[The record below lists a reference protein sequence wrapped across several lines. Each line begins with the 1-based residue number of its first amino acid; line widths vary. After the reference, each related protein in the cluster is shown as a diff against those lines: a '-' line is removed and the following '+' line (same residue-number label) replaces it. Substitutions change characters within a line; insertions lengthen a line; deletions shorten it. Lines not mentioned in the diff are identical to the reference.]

1 MRPALLVVGENVRVR
16 VAIVG
21 AGVNGL
27 AAAATLAR
35 AGHEVVVHEQF
46 ELDHR
51 HGSSHG
57 RSRIFRLSYPDQHWV
72 QLAKEAH
79 QGWRALEEEAGE
91 RLIEY
96 TGLLELGGTSEDA
109 LDACDVPWEALEPEA
124 VELRFGIRAEKR
136 ALLQPEA
143 GISLADR
150 ARRAFVTVG
159 RRHGATLE
167 ERARVESLA
176 ALDADVVVVTAGG
189 WAKPLLA
196 AEGIVLDVAVTRET
210 VVYFELE
217 RSVPSVIEHGR
228 GPGESMYA
236 LRDPLHGLKAG
247 VHIAGPVADPN
258 EAGEP
263 ERALVEATVDW
274 VRERFPEA
282 GPPVASETC
291 LYTSTPDHSF
301 VLERHGRIVVGSA
314 CSGHGFKFAPA
325 VGARLAALAT
335 G

>member
-1 MRPALLVVGENVRVR
+1 
-16 VAIVG
+16 VG
-21 AGVNGL
+21 AGINGL

-35 AGHEVVVHEQF
+35 GGHEVVVHEQF
-46 ELDHR
+46 DLEHR

-57 RSRIFRLSYPDQHWV
+57 RSRIFRLSYPDAHWV
-72 QLAKEAH
+72 RLAKEAH
-79 QGWRALEEEAGE
+79 EGWRALEEETGE
-91 RLIEY
+91 QLIEY
-96 TGLLELGGTSEDA
+96 TGLLELGETSEDA
-109 LDACDVPWEALEPEA
+109 LDACDVPWEALEPDTVA
-124 VELRFGIRAEKR
+124 MRFGVHTEGR

-143 GISLADR
+143 GISLADV
-150 ARRAFVTVG
+150 ARRAFAGVA
-159 RRHGATLE
+159 RRHRAIFN

-196 AEGIVLDVAVTRET
+196 AEGIELDVSVTRET
-210 VVYFELE
+210 VVYFGLD
-217 RSVPSVIEHGR
+217 RPVPSVIESGR
-228 GPGESMYA
+228 GPGEGMYA
-236 LRDPLHGLKAG
+236 LLDPRHGLKAG
-247 VHIAGPVADPN
+247 AHIAGPAANPDGSAEPDP
-258 EAGEP
+258 
-263 ERALVEATVDW
+263 ALVAATVEW

-325 VGARLAALAT
+325 VATRLARLAA

>member
-1 MRPALLVVGENVRVR
+1 VR
-16 VAIVG
+16 VAVVG

-35 AGHEVVVHEQF
+35 TGHEVVVHEQY

-57 RSRIFRLSYPDQHWV
+57 RSRIFRLSYPESHWV

-79 QGWRALEEEAGE
+79 KGWRALEEETGE

-96 TGLLELGGTSEDA
+96 TGLLELGATSEDA

-124 VELRFGIRAEKR
+124 VALRFGIRAEGR

-150 ARRAFVTVG
+150 ARRAFATVA
-159 RRHGATLE
+159 RRHGATIDE
-167 ERARVESLA
+167 HAKVESLA
-176 ALDADVVVVTAGG
+176 ELEADVIIVTAGG

-196 AEGIVLDVAVTRET
+196 AEGVALDVAVTRET

-217 RSVPSVIEHGR
+217 RSVPSLIEYGR
-228 GPGESMYA
+228 GPGEGMYA

-247 VHIAGPVADPN
+247 VHVAGPAADPD

-263 ERALVEATVDW
+263 EPVLVETTVEW

-282 GPPVASETC
+282 GPAVASETC
-291 LYTSTPDHSF
+291 LYTTTPDHSF

-325 VGARLAALAT
+325 VGTRLAALAT

>member
-1 MRPALLVVGENVRVR
+1 MR
-16 VAIVG
+16 VAVVG
-21 AGVNGL
+21 AGINGL

-35 AGHEVVVHEQF
+35 AGHEVVVHEQY

-57 RSRIFRLSYPDQHWV
+57 RSRIFRLSYPEQHWV

-79 QGWRALEEEAGE
+79 EGWRALEEETGE

-96 TGLLELGGTSEDA
+96 TGLLELGETSEDA
-109 LDACDVPWEALEPEA
+109 LDACDVPWEALESEA
-124 VELRFGIRAEKR
+124 VTLRFGIRAEGR

-143 GISLADR
+143 GISLADV
-150 ARRAFVTVG
+150 ARRAFAGVA
-159 RRHGATLE
+159 RRHGATFN
-167 ERARVESLA
+167 ERVRVESLA
-176 ALDADVVVVTAGG
+176 SVDADVVVVTAGG

-196 AEGIVLDVAVTRET
+196 AEGIGLDVTVTRET
-210 VVYFELE
+210 VVYFALE
-217 RSVPSVIEHGR
+217 RSTPSVIEYGR
-228 GPGESMYA
+228 GPGAGMYA

-247 VHIAGPVADPN
+247 VHVAGPAADPD
-258 EAGEP
+258 EVAEP
-263 ERALVEATVDW
+263 EPALVDTTVEW

-291 LYTSTPDHSF
+291 LYTSTLDHSF

>member
-1 MRPALLVVGENVRVR
+1 MRIAV
-16 VAIVG
+16 VG
-21 AGVNGL
+21 AGINGL

-35 AGHEVVVHEQF
+35 SGHEVVVHEQH
-46 ELDHR
+46 ELEHR

-57 RSRIFRLSYPDQHWV
+57 RSRIFRLSYPERHWV

-79 QGWRALEEEAGE
+79 TGWRTLEEETGE

-96 TGLLELGGTSEDA
+96 TGLLELGETSEDA
-109 LDACDVPWEALEPEA
+109 LDACDVPWEVLGSEA
-124 VELRFGIRAEKR
+124 VALRFGIRVEGR

-150 ARRAFVTVG
+150 ARRAFAAVA
-159 RRHGATLE
+159 RRHGATFNE
-167 ERARVESLA
+167 QARVESLA
-176 ALDADVVVVTAGG
+176 ALDGDVVVVTAGG

-196 AEGIVLDVAVTRET
+196 AEGIALDVTVTRET

-217 RSVPSVIEHGR
+217 RSVPSVIEYGR
-228 GPGESMYA
+228 GPGEGMYA
-236 LRDPLHGLKAG
+236 LRDPSHGLKAG
-247 VHIAGPVADPN
+247 AHIAGPVADPDHD
-258 EAGEP
+258 GDP
-263 ERALVEATVDW
+263 DPALVDATVEW
-274 VRERFPEA
+274 VRRRFPEA
-282 GPPVASETC
+282 GPPVASDTC
-291 LYTSTPDHSF
+291 LYTSTPDRSF

-325 VGARLAALAT
+325 VGTRLAALAT

>member
-1 MRPALLVVGENVRVR
+1 VR

-27 AAAATLAR
+27 ATAAALAR
-35 AGHEVVVHEQF
+35 SGHEVDVHEQY

-57 RSRIFRLSYPDQHWV
+57 RSRIFRLSYPEQRWV

-79 QGWRALEEEAGE
+79 EGWRALEEETGE

-96 TGLLELGGTSEDA
+96 TGLLELGETSEDA
-109 LDACDVPWEALEPEA
+109 LDACDVPWEALEPDT
-124 VELRFGIRAEKR
+124 VELRFGIRAEGR

-150 ARRAFVTVG
+150 ARRAFATVA
-159 RRHGATLE
+159 RRHGATLR
-167 ERARVESLA
+167 ERAGVESLA
-176 ALDADVVVVTAGG
+176 ALDADVVVVTAGS

-196 AEGIVLDVAVTRET
+196 AEGIELDVAVTRET
-210 VVYFELE
+210 VVYFPLE
-217 RSVPSVIEHGR
+217 RSVPSLIDAGR
-228 GPGESMYA
+228 GPGEAMYA

-247 VHIAGPVADPN
+247 AHIAGPAANPDEAIGPDP
-258 EAGEP
+258 
-263 ERALVEATVDW
+263 ALVDATVEW

-282 GPPVASETC
+282 GPPVASDTC
-291 LYTSTPDHSF
+291 LYTLTPDHAF

-325 VGARLAALAT
+325 VATRLALLAA

>member
-1 MRPALLVVGENVRVR
+1 VR
-16 VAIVG
+16 VAVVG

-35 AGHEVVVHEQF
+35 AGHEVDVHEQY

-57 RSRIFRLSYPDQHWV
+57 RSRIFRLSYPEQRWV

-79 QGWRALEEEAGE
+79 DGWRALEEETGE

-96 TGLLELGGTSEDA
+96 TGLLELGETSEDA
-109 LDACDVPWEALEPEA
+109 LDACGVPWEALDPDA
-124 VELRFGIRAEKR
+124 VALRFGISAEGR

-150 ARRAFVTVG
+150 ARRAFATVA
-159 RRHGATLE
+159 RRNGATIR
-167 ERARVESLA
+167 ERTTVESLA

-196 AEGIVLDVAVTRET
+196 AEGIALDVAVTRET
-210 VVYFELE
+210 VVYFPLE
-217 RSVPSVIEHGR
+217 RSVPSLIDYGR
-228 GPGESMYA
+228 GPGEAMYA

-247 VHIAGPVADPN
+247 AHIAGPAANPDEAIEPDP
-258 EAGEP
+258 
-263 ERALVEATVDW
+263 RLVDATVEW

-282 GPPVASETC
+282 GSPVASETC
-291 LYTSTPDHSF
+291 LYTSTPDQSF

-325 VGARLAALAT
+325 VATRLAALAT